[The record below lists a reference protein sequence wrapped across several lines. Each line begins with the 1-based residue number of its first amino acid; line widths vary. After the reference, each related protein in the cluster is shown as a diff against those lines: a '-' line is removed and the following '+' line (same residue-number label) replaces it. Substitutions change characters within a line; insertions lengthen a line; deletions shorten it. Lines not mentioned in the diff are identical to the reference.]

1 MLQTLYLKNVG
12 PAKEMKLEFGS
23 RVNIITGD
31 NGLGKSFILDC
42 VWFALTQQWLGQI
55 NLSLLG
61 GQMIRP
67 TNKNQSAT
75 ITYSHDF
82 KMFTQLNPSNW
93 QTRPDVTSH
102 KDTFKFSHQKQNWLS
117 SKIIKR
123 GDTSARALILQCS
136 AEGEFGIFDQLRLSL
151 GFTTPQVWDGLIA
164 WERDKRPNQYPICN
178 GLIRDWV
185 YWQLENSSE
194 IKQLNAALDVLSP
207 NTLEKLTLGKPTRVK
222 IEDARDIPT
231 LKMPYGEEIP
241 VTMASSGIKRILS
254 LAYLLVW
261 TWQEHLFHAEL
272 RQLEPVKQ
280 IVLLIDELENHLH
293 PQWQRVILESVLNV
307 AQEIM
312 QNDVEVQ
319 IIATTHSP
327 LVMASFEPIFDPQKD
342 AWFDL
347 NLVNGEV
354 TLEKMPF
361 VRRGGAE
368 MWLLSDA
375 FDLPSTGSK
384 EREAVM
390 EAAARVLD
398 DPKITKAKF
407 LKADANLRQYLSE
420 TDEFWINWR
429 FIGEKKGWL

>member
-1 MLQTLYLKNVG
+1 M
-12 PAKEMKLEFGS
+12 
-23 RVNIITGD
+23 
-31 NGLGKSFILDC
+31 
-42 VWFALTQQWLGQI
+42 
-55 NLSLLG
+55 
-61 GQMIRP
+61 
-67 TNKNQSAT
+67 
-75 ITYSHDF
+75 
-82 KMFTQLNPSNW
+82 
-93 QTRPDVTSH
+93 
-102 KDTFKFSHQKQNWLS
+102 
-117 SKIIKR
+117 
-123 GDTSARALILQCS
+123 
-136 AEGEFGIFDQLRLSL
+136 
-151 GFTTPQVWDGLIA
+151 
-164 WERDKRPNQYPICN
+164 
-178 GLIRDWV
+178 
-185 YWQLENSSE
+185 
-194 IKQLNAALDVLSP
+194 
-207 NTLEKLTLGKPTRVK
+207 
-222 IEDARDIPT
+222 
-231 LKMPYGEEIP
+231 
-241 VTMASSGIKRILS
+241 
-254 LAYLLVW
+254 
-261 TWQEHLFHAEL
+261 
-272 RQLEPVKQ
+272 
-280 IVLLIDELENHLH
+280 LLIDELENHLH